1 MDNSFVQRHFFDGV
15 ISLEP
20 NEAGGETVT
29 LGGSDT
35 FTEDYPGLALASA
48 EGFFDLI
55 SNNCDYHTFEPVHG
69 NLETIA
75 SLAALASEL
84 YLKSILM
91 KELGL
96 SPKEIRDKFR
106 TKGHDLRVLYNALS
120 AESKHALVESIDGA
134 VTEADLESLI
144 DPIKNVF
151 KDYRYD
157 YELSSGLELSYGFL
171 FELLMRLRDLAH
183 SLVAE
188 DRRVIYIYG
197 THCGE

>member
-1 MDNSFVQRHFFDGV
+1 MDNNYVQRHFFDGV
-15 ISLEP
+15 ISEEL

-29 LGGSDT
+29 LGASDS
-35 FTEDYPGLALASA
+35 FTKDYPGLALASA
-48 EGFFDLI
+48 EGFFDLL
-55 SNNCDYHTFEPVHG
+55 SHNCDFRAFEPVHG
-69 NLETIA
+69 NRETMA

-96 SPKEIRDKFR
+96 SPKEIQGAFCG
-106 TKGHDLRVLYNALS
+106 KGHDLKVLYNALS
-120 AESKHALVESIDGA
+120 AESKLTLIESIDGVA
-134 VTEADLESLI
+134 TEGDLESKT
-144 DPIKNVF
+144 DAIKNVF

-157 YELSSGLELSYGFL
+157 YELSSGLELPYGFL

-197 THCGE
+197 TQDGE